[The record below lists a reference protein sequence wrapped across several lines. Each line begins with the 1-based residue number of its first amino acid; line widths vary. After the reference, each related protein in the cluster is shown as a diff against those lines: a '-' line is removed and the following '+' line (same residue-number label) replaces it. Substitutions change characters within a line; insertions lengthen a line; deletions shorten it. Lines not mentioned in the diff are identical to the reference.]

1 MPEVWYNRNL
11 QAVITQHSSSV
22 PPVLYA
28 CLMAV
33 AALAAC
39 ALLAATAFRAL
50 KVDPRAVG
58 ASAGGAAASATHVT
72 DIPLLQPQRSV
83 DCTMMWHA

>member
-1 MPEVWYNRNL
+1 MPEVWYHRSL

-22 PPVLYA
+22 PPLLYA
-28 CLMAV
+28 CLMA
-33 AALAAC
+33 AAVLAAC

-50 KVDPRAVG
+50 EVDPRTAG
-58 ASAGGAAASATHVT
+58 AGAGGSTTHVT